1 MSFFEGLHKLVLGP
15 IELLFDVIFA
25 LSMQMTKSPVL
36 SIVVLSLAINLLVLP
51 LYRKADAMQREEQ
64 EISKRLKP
72 RIDQIKEAFT
82 GDERF
87 MMLQTYYRQ
96 NNYRPYYV
104 LRGSLSLLLQIPFF
118 MAAYNFLSGLSVLE
132 GVSFG
137 PVANLAAPDG
147 MLKIGG
153 AAINVLPILMT
164 LINIVSG
171 MIYTRGQPLRSKI
184 QLYGMALVFLV
195 LLYNSPAGLVF
206 YWTLNN
212 LFSLGKNIL
221 EKLPNPKRVLRI
233 GCSVLGLA
241 LGVFAALRF
250 NTFGGR
256 KGLWVIAAAAALQ
269 LPLVLELVRKAV
281 GKKKAKG
288 EQATGTERMMRTV
301 GRKKTEAVQT
311 TGPELSNAG
320 QSEYAAKS
328 EKAEET
334 KTVLTEQTANTEET
348 GKTGTA
354 KTEIGKPGTTKKET
368 GKTGIEKTE
377 TGKTGNAKHYRAIFF
392 TACVLLTI
400 LTGLLIPSTI
410 IHDSP
415 GEFVEMDAFRSP
427 LHFVLHAFLLAAG
440 TFLIWSVIYY
450 LLAEERRKPAF
461 ALVFAAAAVA
471 ALVNYMFFGNGY
483 GNMSST
489 FVYDKD
495 VTQSISLSDKLL
507 NAGILLAIAGVVWVL
522 WKKKAVALRIGT
534 GLMCLVIGGMSM
546 VNIFGV
552 GAQVPELRRLAA
564 QQENTDDII
573 HLDRKGRNVVVLM
586 LDRAINYFVPFMME
600 EKPELRE
607 QFAGFTYYP
616 NTLSYGHNTNVGT
629 PPLFGGYEYVPE
641 KVNARSDVLLKDK
654 QNEALRLMPLNFL
667 KNGFEVT
674 VCDPPLSNYTWIP
687 DLTVYDDVPEIRG
700 FVTNG
705 RVYDDSTFSGEARN
719 KVRERNAFCYSVFRI
734 APLFVQSELY
744 DSGSY
749 NETDV
754 TRNAE
759 ESLFVSYYTFLKNLP
774 RITQVSESGQDEFL
788 MLASNITHEPL
799 ELQEPEYEP
808 RDYVD
813 NTAYDA
819 EHPVRVDADGWE
831 LPLQIDA
838 QREHYQTNMAAL
850 LVLGKWLDY
859 LREQGVYDNTR
870 IIIVAD
876 HGENLGYG
884 ELWVEAIGQSLMQY
898 NPLLMVKDFD
908 CTNPIQTDDTFMTQ
922 ADTPTIA
929 FRGLVENP
937 VNPATGVAVTDE
949 DKSNDEQVVCST
961 PWNISVNAGTTFKDS
976 QYFVL
981 RNHDVLNPENWGPY
995 TADQ

>member
-15 IELLFDVIFA
+15 IELLLDVIFA
-25 LSMQMTKSPVL
+25 LSMQMTKNPVL

-72 RIDQIKEAFT
+72 RMDQIKEAFS

-87 MMLQTYYRQ
+87 MMLQTFYRQ
-96 NNYRPYYV
+96 NNYRPYYA

-118 MAAYNFLSGLSVLE
+118 MAAYNFLSGLSVLD

-137 PVANLAAPDG
+137 PIANLAAPDG

-153 AAINVLPILMT
+153 VTINVLPILMT
-164 LINIVSG
+164 LINLVSG

-221 EKLPNPKRVLRI
+221 EKLPNPKRILRV
-233 GCSVLGLA
+233 GCSVFGLA

-256 KGLWVIAAAAALQ
+256 KGVWVLAAAAALQ
-269 LPLVLELVRKAV
+269 LPLVLELVKKAA

-288 EQATGTERMMRTV
+288 EQAAGQESLT
-301 GRKKTEAVQT
+301 
-311 TGPELSNAG
+311 AG
-320 QSEYAAKS
+320 QSGYAAKA
-328 EKAEET
+328 EKAAET
-334 KTVLTEQTANTEET
+334 KTGQTEQIANT
-348 GKTGTA
+348 GKS
-354 KTEIGKPGTTKKET
+354 
-368 GKTGIEKTE
+368 
-377 TGKTGNAKHYRAIFF
+377 GNAKHYRAIFF

-450 LLAEERRKPAF
+450 LLAEDRRKPAF
-461 ALVFAAAAVA
+461 ALVFAVVAVA

-507 NAGILLAIAGVVWVL
+507 NAGILLAIAAVVWVL

-534 GLMCLVIGGMSM
+534 VLMCLVVGGMSL
-546 VNIFGV
+546 VNLFSV
-552 GAQVPELRRLAA
+552 GAQVPELQRLAA
-564 QQENTDDII
+564 QQQNTDDII
-573 HLDRKGRNVVVLM
+573 HLDRNGKNVVVLM

-667 KNGFEVT
+667 ENGFEVT

-719 KVRERNAFCYSVFRI
+719 KVRERNAFCYSIFRI

-749 NETDV
+749 NETDI

-774 RITQVSESGQDEFL
+774 RITQVSESGQNEFL

-813 NTAYDA
+813 NAAYDA
-819 EHPVRVDADGWE
+819 EHPVRVDADGRE
-831 LPLQIDA
+831 LPLRLDA

-850 LVLGKWLDY
+850 LVVGKWLDY

-884 ELWVEAIGQSLMQY
+884 ELWVDAIAQNIMQY
-898 NPLLMVKDFD
+898 NPLLMVKDFG
-908 CTNPIQTDDTFMTQ
+908 CTDPIKTDDAFMTQ
-922 ADTPTIA
+922 ADVPLTA
-929 FRGLVENP
+929 FAGLVEHP

-949 DKSNDEQVVCST
+949 DKTNNEQVVCST
-961 PWNISVNAGTTFKDS
+961 PWNISVNAGTTFKES

-981 RNHDVLNPENWGPY
+981 KNHDVLNPENWGPY
-995 TADQ
+995 TPES

>member
-15 IELLFDVIFA
+15 IELLLDVIFA
-25 LSMQMTKSPVL
+25 LSMQMTKNPVL

-72 RIDQIKEAFT
+72 RMDQIKEAFS

-137 PVANLAAPDG
+137 PIANLAAPDG

-153 AAINVLPILMT
+153 VTINVLPILMT
-164 LINIVSG
+164 LINLVSG

-221 EKLPNPKRVLRI
+221 EKLPNPKRILRV
-233 GCSVLGLA
+233 GCSVFGLA
-241 LGVFAALRF
+241 LGVFAVLRF

-256 KGLWVIAAAAALQ
+256 KGVWVLAAAAALQ
-269 LPLVLELVRKAV
+269 LPLVLELVKKAA

-288 EQATGTERMMRTV
+288 EQAAGQESLT
-301 GRKKTEAVQT
+301 
-311 TGPELSNAG
+311 AG
-320 QSEYAAKS
+320 QSGYAAKA
-328 EKAEET
+328 EKAAET
-334 KTVLTEQTANTEET
+334 KTGQTEQIANT
-348 GKTGTA
+348 GKS
-354 KTEIGKPGTTKKET
+354 
-368 GKTGIEKTE
+368 
-377 TGKTGNAKHYRAIFF
+377 GNAKHYRAIFF

-450 LLAEERRKPAF
+450 LLAEDRRKPAF
-461 ALVFAAAAVA
+461 ALVFAVVAVA

-507 NAGILLAIAGVVWVL
+507 NAGILLAIAAVVWVL

-534 GLMCLVIGGMSM
+534 VLMCLVVGGMSLA
-546 VNIFGV
+546 NLFSV
-552 GAQVPELRRLAA
+552 GAQVPELQRLAA
-564 QQENTDDII
+564 QQQNTDDII
-573 HLDRKGRNVVVLM
+573 HLDRNGKNVVVLM

-667 KNGFEVT
+667 ENGFEVT

-719 KVRERNAFCYSVFRI
+719 KVRERNAFCYSIFRI

-749 NETDV
+749 NETDI

-774 RITQVSESGQDEFL
+774 RITQVSESGQNEFL

-813 NTAYDA
+813 NAAYDA
-819 EHPVRVDADGWE
+819 EHPVRVDADGRE
-831 LPLQIDA
+831 LPLRLDA

-850 LVLGKWLDY
+850 LVVGKWLDY

-884 ELWVEAIGQSLMQY
+884 ELWVDAIAQNIMQY
-898 NPLLMVKDFD
+898 NPLLMVKDFG
-908 CTNPIQTDDTFMTQ
+908 CTDPIKTDDAFMTQ
-922 ADTPTIA
+922 ADVPLTA
-929 FRGLVENP
+929 FAGLVEHP

-949 DKSNDEQVVCST
+949 DKTNNEQVVCST
-961 PWNISVNAGTTFKDS
+961 PWNISVNAGTTFKES

-981 RNHDVLNPENWGPY
+981 KNHDVLNPENWGPY
-995 TADQ
+995 TPES

>member
-15 IELLFDVIFA
+15 IELLLDVIFA
-25 LSMQMTKSPVL
+25 LSMQMTKNPVL

-72 RIDQIKEAFT
+72 RMDQIKEAFS

-87 MMLQTYYRQ
+87 MMLQTFYRQ
-96 NNYRPYYV
+96 NNYRPYYA

-137 PVANLAAPDG
+137 PIANLAAPDG

-153 AAINVLPILMT
+153 VTINVLPILMT
-164 LINIVSG
+164 LINLVSG

-221 EKLPNPKRVLRI
+221 EKLPNPKRILRV
-233 GCSVLGLA
+233 GCSVFGLA

-256 KGLWVIAAAAALQ
+256 KGVWVLAAAAALQ
-269 LPLVLELVRKAV
+269 LPLVLELVKKAA

-288 EQATGTERMMRTV
+288 EQAAGQESLT
-301 GRKKTEAVQT
+301 
-311 TGPELSNAG
+311 AG
-320 QSEYAAKS
+320 QSGYAAKA
-328 EKAEET
+328 EKAAET
-334 KTVLTEQTANTEET
+334 KTGQTEQIANT
-348 GKTGTA
+348 GKS
-354 KTEIGKPGTTKKET
+354 
-368 GKTGIEKTE
+368 
-377 TGKTGNAKHYRAIFF
+377 GNAKHYRAIFF

-410 IHDSP
+410 IH

-450 LLAEERRKPAF
+450 LLAEDRRKPAF
-461 ALVFAAAAVA
+461 ALVFAVVAVA

-534 GLMCLVIGGMSM
+534 VLMCLVVGGMSLA
-546 VNIFGV
+546 NLFSV
-552 GAQVPELRRLAA
+552 GAQVPELQRLAA
-564 QQENTDDII
+564 QQQNTDDII
-573 HLDRKGRNVVVLM
+573 HLDRNGKNVVVLM

-641 KVNARSDVLLKDK
+641 KVNARSDVLLKNK

-667 KNGFEVT
+667 ENGFEVT

-719 KVRERNAFCYSVFRI
+719 KVRERNAFCYSIFRI

-749 NETDV
+749 NETDI

-774 RITQVSESGQDEFL
+774 RITQVSESGQNEFL

-813 NTAYDA
+813 NAAYDA
-819 EHPVRVDADGWE
+819 EHPVRVDADGRE
-831 LPLQIDA
+831 LPLRLDA

-850 LVLGKWLDY
+850 LVVGKWLDY

-884 ELWVEAIGQSLMQY
+884 ELWVDAIGQNIMQY
-898 NPLLMVKDFD
+898 NPLLMVKDFG
-908 CTNPIQTDDTFMTQ
+908 CTDPIKTNDAFMTQ
-922 ADTPTIA
+922 ADVPLTA
-929 FRGLVENP
+929 FAGLVEHP

-949 DKSNDEQVVCST
+949 DKTNNEQVVCST
-961 PWNISVNAGTTFKDS
+961 PWNISVNAGTTFKES

-981 RNHDVLNPENWGPY
+981 KNHDVLNPENWGPY
-995 TADQ
+995 TPES

>member
-15 IELLFDVIFA
+15 IELLLDVIFA
-25 LSMQMTKSPVL
+25 LSMQMTKNPVL

-72 RIDQIKEAFT
+72 RMDQIKEAFS

-87 MMLQTYYRQ
+87 MMLQTFYRQ
-96 NNYRPYYV
+96 NNYRPYYA

-137 PVANLAAPDG
+137 PIANLAAPDG

-153 AAINVLPILMT
+153 VTINVLPILMT
-164 LINIVSG
+164 LINLVSG

-221 EKLPNPKRVLRI
+221 EKLPNPKRILRV
-233 GCSVLGLA
+233 GCSVFGLA

-256 KGLWVIAAAAALQ
+256 KGVWVLAAAAALQ
-269 LPLVLELVRKAV
+269 LPLVLELVKKAA

-288 EQATGTERMMRTV
+288 EQAAGQESLT
-301 GRKKTEAVQT
+301 
-311 TGPELSNAG
+311 AG
-320 QSEYAAKS
+320 QSGYAAKA
-328 EKAEET
+328 EKATET
-334 KTVLTEQTANTEET
+334 KTGQTEQIANT
-348 GKTGTA
+348 GKS
-354 KTEIGKPGTTKKET
+354 
-368 GKTGIEKTE
+368 
-377 TGKTGNAKHYRAIFF
+377 GNAKHYRAIFF

-450 LLAEERRKPAF
+450 LLAEDRRKPAF
-461 ALVFAAAAVA
+461 ALVFAVVAVA

-534 GLMCLVIGGMSM
+534 VLMCLVVGGMSLA
-546 VNIFGV
+546 NLFSV
-552 GAQVPELRRLAA
+552 GAQVPELQRLAA
-564 QQENTDDII
+564 QQQNTDDII
-573 HLDRKGRNVVVLM
+573 HLDRNGKNVVVLM

-667 KNGFEVT
+667 ENGFEVT

-719 KVRERNAFCYSVFRI
+719 KVRERNAFCYSIFRI

-749 NETDV
+749 NETDI

-774 RITQVSESGQDEFL
+774 RITQVSESGQNEFL

-813 NTAYDA
+813 NAAYDA
-819 EHPVRVDADGWE
+819 EHPVRVDADGRE
-831 LPLQIDA
+831 LPLRLDA

-850 LVLGKWLDY
+850 LVVGKWLDY

-884 ELWVEAIGQSLMQY
+884 ELWVDAIGQNIMQY
-898 NPLLMVKDFD
+898 NPLLMVKDFG
-908 CTNPIQTDDTFMTQ
+908 CTDPIKTDDAFMTQ
-922 ADTPTIA
+922 ADVPLTA
-929 FRGLVENP
+929 FAGLVEHP

-949 DKSNDEQVVCST
+949 DKTNNEQVVCST
-961 PWNISVNAGTTFKDS
+961 PWNISVNAGTTFKES

-981 RNHDVLNPENWGPY
+981 KNHDVLNPENWGPY
-995 TADQ
+995 TPES

>member
-15 IELLFDVIFA
+15 IELLLDVIFA
-25 LSMQMTKSPVL
+25 LSMQMTKNPVL

-72 RIDQIKEAFT
+72 RMDQIKEAFS

-87 MMLQTYYRQ
+87 MMLQTFYRQ
-96 NNYRPYYV
+96 NNYRPYYA

-137 PVANLAAPDG
+137 PIANLAAPDG

-153 AAINVLPILMT
+153 VAINVLPILMT
-164 LINIVSG
+164 LINLVSG

-212 LFSLGKNIL
+212 LFSLGKNIM

-233 GCSVLGLA
+233 GCSVFGLV
-241 LGVFAALRF
+241 LGVFAVLRF

-256 KGLWVIAAAAALQ
+256 KGVWVLAAAAALQ
-269 LPLVLELVRKAV
+269 LPLVLELVKKAA

-288 EQATGTERMMRTV
+288 EQAAGQESLT
-301 GRKKTEAVQT
+301 
-311 TGPELSNAG
+311 AG
-320 QSEYAAKS
+320 QSGYAA
-328 EKAEET
+328 ET
-334 KTVLTEQTANTEET
+334 KTGQTEQIANT
-348 GKTGTA
+348 GKS
-354 KTEIGKPGTTKKET
+354 
-368 GKTGIEKTE
+368 
-377 TGKTGNAKHYRAIFF
+377 GNAKHYRAIFF

-450 LLAEERRKPAF
+450 LLAEDRRKPAF
-461 ALVFAAAAVA
+461 ALVFAVVAVA

-507 NAGILLAIAGVVWVL
+507 NAGILLAIAAVVWVL

-534 GLMCLVIGGMSM
+534 VLMCLVVGGMSL
-546 VNIFGV
+546 VNLFSV
-552 GAQVPELRRLAA
+552 GAQVPELQRLAA
-564 QQENTDDII
+564 QQQNTDDII
-573 HLDRKGRNVVVLM
+573 HLDRNGKNVVVLM

-667 KNGFEVT
+667 ENGFEVT

-719 KVRERNAFCYSVFRI
+719 KVRERNAFCYSIFRI

-749 NETDV
+749 NETDI

-774 RITQVSESGQDEFL
+774 RITQVSESGQNEFL

-813 NTAYDA
+813 NAAYDA
-819 EHPVRVDADGWE
+819 EHPVRVDADGRE
-831 LPLQIDA
+831 LPLRLDA

-850 LVLGKWLDY
+850 LVVGKWLDY

-884 ELWVEAIGQSLMQY
+884 ELWVDAIGQNIMQY
-898 NPLLMVKDFD
+898 NPLLMVKDFG
-908 CTNPIQTDDTFMTQ
+908 CTDPIKTDDAFMTQ
-922 ADTPTIA
+922 ADVPLTA
-929 FRGLVENP
+929 FAGLVEHP

-949 DKSNDEQVVCST
+949 DKTNNEQVVCST
-961 PWNISVNAGTTFKDS
+961 PWNISVNAGTTFKES

-981 RNHDVLNPENWGPY
+981 KNHDVLNPENWGPY
-995 TADQ
+995 TPES

>member
-15 IELLFDVIFA
+15 IELLLDVIFA
-25 LSMQMTKSPVL
+25 LSMQMTKNPVL

-51 LYRKADAMQREEQ
+51 LYRKADAMQREDQ

-72 RIDQIKEAFT
+72 RMDQIKEAFS

-87 MMLQTYYRQ
+87 MMLQTFYRQ
-96 NNYRPYYV
+96 NNYRPYYA

-137 PVANLAAPDG
+137 PIANLAAPDG
-147 MLKIGG
+147 VLKIGG
-153 AAINVLPILMT
+153 VTINVLPILMT
-164 LINIVSG
+164 LINLVSG

-184 QLYGMALVFLV
+184 QLYGMALLFLV

-221 EKLPNPKRVLRI
+221 EKLPNPKRILRV

-288 EQATGTERMMRTV
+288 EQAAGQESLT
-301 GRKKTEAVQT
+301 
-311 TGPELSNAG
+311 AG
-320 QSEYAAKS
+320 QSGYAAKA
-328 EKAEET
+328 EKATET
-334 KTVLTEQTANTEET
+334 KTGQTEQIANT
-348 GKTGTA
+348 GKS
-354 KTEIGKPGTTKKET
+354 
-368 GKTGIEKTE
+368 
-377 TGKTGNAKHYRAIFF
+377 GNAKHYRAIFF

-450 LLAEERRKPAF
+450 LLAEDRRKPAF
-461 ALVFAAAAVA
+461 ALVFAVVAVA

-534 GLMCLVIGGMSM
+534 VLMCLVVGGMSLA
-546 VNIFGV
+546 NLFSV
-552 GAQVPELRRLAA
+552 GAQVPELQRLAA
-564 QQENTDDII
+564 QQQNTDDII
-573 HLDRKGRNVVVLM
+573 HLDRNGKNVVVLM

-641 KVNARSDVLLKDK
+641 KVNARSDVLLKNK

-667 KNGFEVT
+667 ENGFEVT

-719 KVRERNAFCYSVFRI
+719 KVRERNAFCYSIFRI

-749 NETDV
+749 NETDI

-774 RITQVSESGQDEFL
+774 RITQVSESGQNEFL

-813 NTAYDA
+813 NAAYDA
-819 EHPVRVDADGWE
+819 EHPVRVDADGRE
-831 LPLQIDA
+831 LPLRLDA

-850 LVLGKWLDY
+850 LVVGKWLDY

-884 ELWVEAIGQSLMQY
+884 ELWVDAIGQNIMQY
-898 NPLLMVKDFD
+898 NPLLMVKDFG
-908 CTNPIQTDDTFMTQ
+908 CTDPIKTDDAFMTQ
-922 ADTPTIA
+922 ADVPLTA
-929 FRGLVENP
+929 FAGLVEHP

-949 DKSNDEQVVCST
+949 DKTNNEQVVCST
-961 PWNISVNAGTTFKDS
+961 PWNISVNAGTTFKES

-981 RNHDVLNPENWGPY
+981 KNHDVLNPENWGPY
-995 TADQ
+995 TPES

>member
-15 IELLFDVIFA
+15 IELLLDVIFA
-25 LSMQMTKSPVL
+25 LSMQMTKNPVL

-72 RIDQIKEAFT
+72 RMDQIKEAFS

-87 MMLQTYYRQ
+87 MMLQTFYRQ
-96 NNYRPYYV
+96 NNYRPYYA

-137 PVANLAAPDG
+137 PIANLAAPDG

-153 AAINVLPILMT
+153 VTINVLPILMT
-164 LINIVSG
+164 LINLVSG

-221 EKLPNPKRVLRI
+221 EKLPNPKRILRI
-233 GCSVLGLA
+233 GCSVLGLV

-256 KGLWVIAAAAALQ
+256 KGVWVLAAAAALQ
-269 LPLVLELVRKAV
+269 LPLVLELVRKAA
-281 GKKKAKG
+281 GKKKA
-288 EQATGTERMMRTV
+288 EARQTV
-301 GRKKTEAVQT
+301 K
-311 TGPELSNAG
+311 PELHDAAL
-320 QSEYAAKS
+320 SEYAAKS

-334 KTVLTEQTANTEET
+334 INVLTKQTENTAE
-348 GKTGTA
+348 
-354 KTEIGKPGTTKKET
+354 
-368 GKTGIEKTE
+368 
-377 TGKTGNAKHYRAIFF
+377 TGNARHYRAIFF

-440 TFLIWSVIYY
+440 TFLIWSVTYY
-450 LLAEERRKPAF
+450 LLAEDRRKPAF
-461 ALVFAAAAVA
+461 ALVFAVVAVA

-534 GLMCLVIGGMSM
+534 VLMCLVVGGMSLA
-546 VNIFGV
+546 NLFSV
-552 GAQVPELRRLAA
+552 GAQVPELQRLAA
-564 QQENTDDII
+564 QQQNTDDII
-573 HLDRKGRNVVVLM
+573 HLDRNGKNVVVLM

-667 KNGFEVT
+667 ENGFEVT

-719 KVRERNAFCYSVFRI
+719 KVRERNAFCYSIFRI

-749 NETDV
+749 NETDI

-774 RITQVSESGQDEFL
+774 RITQVSESGQNEFL

-813 NTAYDA
+813 NAAYDA
-819 EHPVRVDADGWE
+819 EHPVRVDADGRE
-831 LPLQIDA
+831 LPLRLDA

-850 LVLGKWLDY
+850 LVVGKWLDY

-884 ELWVEAIGQSLMQY
+884 DLWVDAIGQNIMQY
-898 NPLLMVKDFD
+898 NPLLMVKDFG
-908 CTNPIQTDDTFMTQ
+908 CTDPIKTDDAFMTQ
-922 ADTPTIA
+922 ADVPLTA
-929 FRGLVENP
+929 FAGLVEHP

-949 DKSNDEQVVCST
+949 DKTNNEQVVCST
-961 PWNISVNAGTTFKDS
+961 PWNISVNAGTTFKES

-981 RNHDVLNPENWGPY
+981 KNHDVLNPENWGPY
-995 TADQ
+995 TPES

>member
-15 IELLFDVIFA
+15 IELLLDVIFA
-25 LSMQMTKSPVL
+25 LSMQMTKNPVL

-72 RIDQIKEAFT
+72 RMDQIKEAFS

-87 MMLQTYYRQ
+87 MMLQTFYRQ
-96 NNYRPYYV
+96 NNYRPYYA

-137 PVANLAAPDG
+137 PIANLAAPDG
-147 MLKIGG
+147 VLKIGG
-153 AAINVLPILMT
+153 VTINVLPILMT
-164 LINIVSG
+164 LINLVSG

-184 QLYGMALVFLV
+184 QLYGMALLFLV

-221 EKLPNPKRVLRI
+221 EKLPNPKRILRV

-288 EQATGTERMMRTV
+288 EQAAGQESLT
-301 GRKKTEAVQT
+301 
-311 TGPELSNAG
+311 AG
-320 QSEYAAKS
+320 QSGYAAKA
-328 EKAEET
+328 EKTAET
-334 KTVLTEQTANTEET
+334 KTGQTEQIANT
-348 GKTGTA
+348 GKS
-354 KTEIGKPGTTKKET
+354 
-368 GKTGIEKTE
+368 
-377 TGKTGNAKHYRAIFF
+377 GNAKHYRAIFF

-440 TFLIWSVIYY
+440 TFLIWSVIFY
-450 LLAEERRKPAF
+450 LLAEDRRKPAF
-461 ALVFAAAAVA
+461 ALVFAVVAVA

-534 GLMCLVIGGMSM
+534 VLMCLVVGGMSLA
-546 VNIFGV
+546 NLFSV
-552 GAQVPELRRLAA
+552 GAQVPELQRLAA
-564 QQENTDDII
+564 QQQNTDDII
-573 HLDRKGRNVVVLM
+573 HLDRNGKNVVVLM

-667 KNGFEVT
+667 ENGFEVT

-719 KVRERNAFCYSVFRI
+719 KVRERNAFCYSIFRI

-749 NETDV
+749 NETDI

-774 RITQVSESGQDEFL
+774 RITQVSESGQNEFL

-813 NTAYDA
+813 NAAYDA
-819 EHPVRVDADGWE
+819 EHPVRVDADGRE
-831 LPLQIDA
+831 LPLRLDA

-850 LVLGKWLDY
+850 LVVGKWLDY

-884 ELWVEAIGQSLMQY
+884 ELWVDAIGQNIMQY
-898 NPLLMVKDFD
+898 NPLLMVKDFG
-908 CTNPIQTDDTFMTQ
+908 CTDPIKTDDAFMTQ
-922 ADTPTIA
+922 ADVPLTA
-929 FRGLVENP
+929 FAGLVEHP

-949 DKSNDEQVVCST
+949 DKTNNEQVVCST
-961 PWNISVNAGTTFKDS
+961 PWNISVNAGTTFKES

-981 RNHDVLNPENWGPY
+981 KNHDVLNPENWGPY
-995 TADQ
+995 TPES

>member
-15 IELLFDVIFA
+15 IELLLDVIFA
-25 LSMQMTKSPVL
+25 LSMQMTKNPVL

-72 RIDQIKEAFT
+72 RMDQIKEAFS

-87 MMLQTYYRQ
+87 MMLQTFYRQ
-96 NNYRPYYV
+96 NNYRPYYA

-137 PVANLAAPDG
+137 PIANLAAPDG

-153 AAINVLPILMT
+153 VTINVLPILMT
-164 LINIVSG
+164 LINLVSG

-233 GCSVLGLA
+233 GCSVLGLV

-256 KGLWVIAAAAALQ
+256 KGVWALAAAAALQ
-269 LPLVLELVRKAV
+269 LPLVLELVRKAA
-281 GKKKAKG
+281 GKKKA
-288 EQATGTERMMRTV
+288 EARQTV
-301 GRKKTEAVQT
+301 KPKLHDAA
-311 TGPELSNAG
+311 L
-320 QSEYAAKS
+320 SEYAAKS

-334 KTVLTEQTANTEET
+334 KNVLTKQTENTAE
-348 GKTGTA
+348 
-354 KTEIGKPGTTKKET
+354 
-368 GKTGIEKTE
+368 
-377 TGKTGNAKHYRAIFF
+377 TGNARHYRAIFF

-440 TFLIWSVIYY
+440 TFLIWSVTYY
-450 LLAEERRKPAF
+450 LLAEDRRKPAF
-461 ALVFAAAAVA
+461 ALVFAVVAVA

-534 GLMCLVIGGMSM
+534 VLMCLVVGGMSLA
-546 VNIFGV
+546 NLFSV
-552 GAQVPELRRLAA
+552 GAQVPELQRLAA
-564 QQENTDDII
+564 QQQNTDDII
-573 HLDRKGRNVVVLM
+573 HLDRNGKNVVVLM

-667 KNGFEVT
+667 ENGFEVT

-719 KVRERNAFCYSVFRI
+719 KVRERNAFCYSIFRI

-749 NETDV
+749 NETDI

-774 RITQVSESGQDEFL
+774 RITQVSESGQNEFL

-813 NTAYDA
+813 NAAYDA
-819 EHPVRVDADGWE
+819 EHPVRVDADGRE
-831 LPLQIDA
+831 LPLRLDA

-850 LVLGKWLDY
+850 LVVGKWLDY

-884 ELWVEAIGQSLMQY
+884 DLWVDAIGQNIMQY
-898 NPLLMVKDFD
+898 NPLLMVKDFG
-908 CTNPIQTDDTFMTQ
+908 CTDPIKTDDAFMTQ
-922 ADTPTIA
+922 ADVPLTA
-929 FRGLVENP
+929 FAGLVEHP

-949 DKSNDEQVVCST
+949 DKTNNEQVVCST
-961 PWNISVNAGTTFKDS
+961 PWNISVNAGTTFKES

-981 RNHDVLNPENWGPY
+981 KNHDVLNPENWGPY
-995 TADQ
+995 TPES

>member
-15 IELLFDVIFA
+15 IELLLDVIFA
-25 LSMQMTKSPVL
+25 LSMQMTKNPVL

-72 RIDQIKEAFT
+72 RMDQIKEAFS

-87 MMLQTYYRQ
+87 MMLQTFYRQ
-96 NNYRPYYV
+96 NNYRPYYA

-118 MAAYNFLSGLSVLE
+118 MAAYNFLSGLRVLE

-137 PVANLAAPDG
+137 PIANLAAPDG

-153 AAINVLPILMT
+153 VTINVLPILMT
-164 LINIVSG
+164 LINLVSG
-171 MIYTRGQPLRSKI
+171 IIYTRGQPLRSKI

-221 EKLPNPKRVLRI
+221 EKLPNPKRILRV
-233 GCSVLGLA
+233 GCSVFGLA

-256 KGLWVIAAAAALQ
+256 KGVWVLAAAAALQ
-269 LPLVLELVRKAV
+269 LPLVLELVKKAA

-288 EQATGTERMMRTV
+288 EQAAGQESLT
-301 GRKKTEAVQT
+301 
-311 TGPELSNAG
+311 AG
-320 QSEYAAKS
+320 QSGYAAKA
-328 EKAEET
+328 EKAAET
-334 KTVLTEQTANTEET
+334 KTGQTEQIANT
-348 GKTGTA
+348 GKS
-354 KTEIGKPGTTKKET
+354 
-368 GKTGIEKTE
+368 
-377 TGKTGNAKHYRAIFF
+377 GNAKHYRAIFF

-450 LLAEERRKPAF
+450 LLAEDRRKPAF
-461 ALVFAAAAVA
+461 ALVFAVVAVA

-507 NAGILLAIAGVVWVL
+507 NAGILPAIAGVVWVL

-534 GLMCLVIGGMSM
+534 VLMCLVVGGMSLA
-546 VNIFGV
+546 NLFSV
-552 GAQVPELRRLAA
+552 GAQVPELQRLAA
-564 QQENTDDII
+564 QQQNTDDII
-573 HLDRKGRNVVVLM
+573 HLDRNGKNVVVLM

-667 KNGFEVT
+667 ENGFEVT

-719 KVRERNAFCYSVFRI
+719 KVRERNAFCYSIFRI

-749 NETDV
+749 NETDI

-774 RITQVSESGQDEFL
+774 RITQVSESGQNEFL

-813 NTAYDA
+813 NAAYDA
-819 EHPVRVDADGWE
+819 EHPVRVDADGRE
-831 LPLQIDA
+831 LPLRLDA

-850 LVLGKWLDY
+850 LVVGKWLDY

-884 ELWVEAIGQSLMQY
+884 ELWVDAIGQNIMQY
-898 NPLLMVKDFD
+898 NPLLMVKDFG
-908 CTNPIQTDDTFMTQ
+908 CTDPIKTDDAFMTQ
-922 ADTPTIA
+922 ADVPLTA
-929 FRGLVENP
+929 FAGLVEHP

-949 DKSNDEQVVCST
+949 DKTNNEQVVCST
-961 PWNISVNAGTTFKDS
+961 PWNISVNAGTTFKES

-981 RNHDVLNPENWGPY
+981 KNHDVLNPENWGPY
-995 TADQ
+995 TPES

>member
-15 IELLFDVIFA
+15 IELLLDVIFA
-25 LSMQMTKSPVL
+25 LSMQMTKNPVL

-51 LYRKADAMQREEQ
+51 LYRKADAMQREDQ

-72 RIDQIKEAFT
+72 RMDQIKEAFS

-87 MMLQTYYRQ
+87 MMLQTFYRQ
-96 NNYRPYYV
+96 NNYRPYYA

-137 PVANLAAPDG
+137 PIANLAAPDG
-147 MLKIGG
+147 VLKIGG
-153 AAINVLPILMT
+153 VTINVLPILMT
-164 LINIVSG
+164 LINLVSG

-221 EKLPNPKRVLRI
+221 EKLPNPKRILRV

-288 EQATGTERMMRTV
+288 EQAAGQESLT
-301 GRKKTEAVQT
+301 
-311 TGPELSNAG
+311 AG
-320 QSEYAAKS
+320 QSGYAAKA
-328 EKAEET
+328 EKAAET
-334 KTVLTEQTANTEET
+334 KTGQTEQIANT
-348 GKTGTA
+348 GKS
-354 KTEIGKPGTTKKET
+354 
-368 GKTGIEKTE
+368 
-377 TGKTGNAKHYRAIFF
+377 GNAKHYRAIFF

-440 TFLIWSVIYY
+440 TFLIWSVIFY
-450 LLAEERRKPAF
+450 LLAEDRRKPAF
-461 ALVFAAAAVA
+461 ALVFAVVAVA

-534 GLMCLVIGGMSM
+534 VLMCLVVGGMSLA
-546 VNIFGV
+546 NLFSV
-552 GAQVPELRRLAA
+552 GAQVPELQRLAA
-564 QQENTDDII
+564 QQQNTDDII
-573 HLDRKGRNVVVLM
+573 HLDRNGKNVVVLM

-641 KVNARSDVLLKDK
+641 KVNARSDVLLKNK

-667 KNGFEVT
+667 ENGFEVT

-719 KVRERNAFCYSVFRI
+719 KVRERNAFCYSIFRI

-749 NETDV
+749 NETDI

-774 RITQVSESGQDEFL
+774 RITQVSESGQNEFL

-813 NTAYDA
+813 NAAYDA
-819 EHPVRVDADGWE
+819 EHPVRVDADGRE
-831 LPLQIDA
+831 LPLRLDA

-850 LVLGKWLDY
+850 LVVGKWLDY

-884 ELWVEAIGQSLMQY
+884 ELWVDAIGQNIMQY
-898 NPLLMVKDFD
+898 NPLLMVKDFG
-908 CTNPIQTDDTFMTQ
+908 CTDPIKTDDAFMTQ
-922 ADTPTIA
+922 ADVPLTA
-929 FRGLVENP
+929 FAGLVEHP

-949 DKSNDEQVVCST
+949 DKTNNEQVVCST
-961 PWNISVNAGTTFKDS
+961 PWNISVNAGTTFKES

-981 RNHDVLNPENWGPY
+981 KNHDVLNPENWGPY
-995 TADQ
+995 TPES